1 MNVKKYSPMVKETS
15 GKDSTKEKQLQI
27 EKEGLQKIHNDLQSA
42 LYSFRDVLINLDE
55 KAVAAL
61 IPSGSDT
68 EDWKGITAAQE
79 EKLIQA
85 LSISFQLMNLVEEN
99 ATVQF
104 RRKLENNQGMHAIRG
119 SWSETFKKLKER
131 GFSQEEIA
139 GVLSK
144 VKVMPVLTAHPTEAK
159 RVSVLELHRDI
170 YLLLL
175 KKENSMWS
183 DSERIAIDDDI
194 KARLERWWR
203 TREIHLQKPDLES
216 ERNNVMHYFTKVFPE
231 ALKTS
236 DKKLKYSWISAGF
249 DAGLLSEPKQFPVM
263 EFGSWVGGDR
273 DGHPF
278 VSAEVTR
285 TTLQLHRQAALKII
299 SSGLQELA
307 ARISFSDG
315 QNPVPSFFHNA
326 IGQMRSVLDE
336 AGEAAVARNPR
347 EPWRQYVNLMLV
359 KLENTL
365 AENHKGL
372 GTWYTNAAELDKD
385 LKLFRESLFE
395 IGAGRIVDEVL
406 FPIER
411 QVQCFGFHLARLDVR
426 QNSSFHEKAVE
437 QMLQVASFNDWQFST
452 WDEQKRVDFLTE
464 ELKSRRPFLVADT
477 QAGPEAD
484 QVIAYYKVLKEHTDR
499 YGHEGIGSLIVSM
512 TRGLSDLLVV
522 YLFLREV
529 GMLGVPLQVV
539 PLFETI
545 EDLKQSD
552 KILDAFLSH
561 TMTKERAANMPA
573 MQEVMLGYSDSNK
586 DGGIIAS
593 RWNIYRVEQR
603 LTGVGEKH
611 GVGLRF
617 FHGIGGTISR
627 GGGKYHRFMD
637 SMPRGSV
644 SGQIKLTVQ
653 GETIAQ
659 QFANMCNAAYN
670 LEMLVS
676 GVALQTAWN
685 KSDEE
690 SEGFPYEA
698 FDRLNELSLERYQ
711 KLIRHPRFIEFY
723 GQATPIDVL
732 EHSRIGSRPARRTGQ
747 RTLDDLRAIPW
758 VFSWNQARFNLTAWF
773 GVGYAIRTLKEENP
787 ELFDQLKSY
796 AHRWPFLRYTLIH
809 IETNLLNADP
819 DFMAVYASLVENKEV
834 KDEFMEML
842 MPEHSEGIRQIIEL
856 LGDESENRRHS
867 LLDNID
873 RRRKTL
879 QKLHRMHIDRIR
891 EWRAVDQCDRTKSE
905 AILNKLLMI
914 TTALSGGLKSTG

>member
-1 MNVKKYSPMVKETS
+1 MEKEIS
-15 GKDSTKEKQLQI
+15 HKDSMKEKQLQI
-27 EKEGLQKIHNDLQSA
+27 EKEGLQKINNDLHSA
-42 LYSFRDVLINLDE
+42 LSSFRDVLINLDE
-55 KAVAAL
+55 KAVAAML
-61 IPSGSDT
+61 PADSAENASEIPANALD
-68 EDWKGITAAQE
+68 

-104 RRKLENNQGMHAIRG
+104 RRKLENNLGMDAIRG

-131 GFSQEEIA
+131 GLSQEEIA
-139 GVLSK
+139 RVLSR
-144 VKVMPVLTAHPTEAK
+144 VRVMPVLTAHPTEAK

-236 DKKLKYSWISAGF
+236 DKKLKYSWNAAGF
-249 DAGLLSEPKQFPVM
+249 DPGLLSEPKQFPVL

-278 VSAEVTR
+278 VSAEVTQ

-299 SSGLQELA
+299 SSGLQEMA
-307 ARISFSDG
+307 ARITFSDG

-326 IGQMRSVLDE
+326 IGQMRSVLDDD
-336 AGEAAVARNPR
+336 GERAVARNPR
-347 EPWRQYVNLMLV
+347 EPWRQYLNLMLV
-359 KLENTL
+359 KLNNTISENKK
-365 AENHKGL
+365 AP
-372 GTWYTNAAELDKD
+372 GTFYPDAKVLQKD
-385 LKLFRESLFE
+385 LDLFRESLFE

-406 FPIER
+406 FPLER

-437 QMLQVASFNDWQFST
+437 QMLQAASFPDWQFSR
-452 WDEQKRVDFLTE
+452 WDEQKRVDFLTK
-464 ELKSRRPFLVADT
+464 ELKSRRPFLVAGT
-477 QAGPEAD
+477 SAGPEAD
-484 QVIAYYKVLKEHTDR
+484 QVIACYKVLKEHTDR
-499 YGHEGIGSLIVSM
+499 YGHEGVGSLIVSM

-552 KILDAFLSH
+552 KILDEFLSH
-561 TMTKERAANMPA
+561 PMTMERAANMPA

-603 LTGVGEKH
+603 LTEVGEKH

-653 GETIAQ
+653 GETISQ

-676 GVALQTAWN
+676 GVTLQTAW
-685 KSDEE
+685 KRADEE
-690 SEGFPYEA
+690 LAGFPYEA
-698 FDRLNELSLERYQ
+698 FDRLNTLSLERYQ
-711 KLIRHPRFIEFY
+711 KLIKHPRFIEFY
-723 GQATPIDVL
+723 AQATPIDVL

-773 GVGYAIRTLKEENP
+773 GVGYALRTLREENP
-787 ELFDQLKSY
+787 QLFDQLKNY

-819 DFMAVYASLVENKEV
+819 DLMAVYASMVGNKEV
-834 KDEFMEML
+834 RDEMMEMI

-856 LGDESENRRHS
+856 LGEEAENRRHS

-873 RRRKTL
+873 RRRNTL
-879 QKLHRMHIDRIR
+879 QKLHQMHIDKIK
-891 EWRAVDQCDRTKSE
+891 EWRAMDKCDQNRSG
-905 AILNKLLMI
+905 AILDKLLMI
-914 TTALSGGLKSTG
+914 TTAISGGLKSTG